1 MALIYDGW
9 ETLWMRTKVRQICR
23 GESAKAMHALPQ
35 RTPEPWMAE
44 AGLFARQDGE
54 LRATF

>member
-1 MALIYDGW
+1 
-9 ETLWMRTKVRQICR
+9 
-23 GESAKAMHALPQ
+23 MHALPQ

-54 LRATF
+54 LRAIF